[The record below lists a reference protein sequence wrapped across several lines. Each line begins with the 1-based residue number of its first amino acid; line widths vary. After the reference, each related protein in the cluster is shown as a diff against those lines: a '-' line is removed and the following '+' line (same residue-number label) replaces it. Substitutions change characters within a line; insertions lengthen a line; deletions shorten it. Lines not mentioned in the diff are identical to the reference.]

1 MDVTKP
7 MAQFALLI
15 VAMLLFAACADQ
27 MKPAQQA
34 LDGVDS
40 AVSAAAPDAGK
51 YMPDALTALQSKVT
65 DLKASFDKRDY
76 RTVLMG
82 APAVLADAQ
91 SLAKVAAA
99 KKAEAM
105 KALGN
110 QWTDMAASL
119 PKLVATVKARVDAL
133 SKVRHLPKGVDLAAA
148 KSALAEATGSW
159 EKAQA
164 AFTAGNVGE
173 AVNNAKDGKA
183 KAEAAAAAVNLK
195 LPTAAAA
202 AK

>member
-1 MDVTKP
+1 MHLTKP
-7 MAQFALLI
+7 MAQYALLI

-51 YMPDALTALQSKVT
+51 YMPEALTALQSKVT
-65 DLKASFDKRDY
+65 ALKASFDKRDY
-76 RTVLMG
+76 RAVLIG
-82 APAVLADAQ
+82 APAVLADAK
-91 SLAKVAAA
+91 SLAQVAAA
-99 KKAEAM
+99 KKEEAM
-105 KALGN
+105 KALGS
-110 QWTDMAASL
+110 QWTDMASSL
-119 PKLVATVKARVDAL
+119 PKLVETVKARVDAL

-148 KSALAEATGSW
+148 KSALADATGLW

-164 AFTAGNVGE
+164 AFAAGKVEE

-183 KAEAAAAAVNLK
+183 KAEAAAAAVNLN

>member
-1 MDVTKP
+1 M
-7 MAQFALLI
+7 
-15 VAMLLFAACADQ
+15 LFAACADQ

-65 DLKASFDKRDY
+65 ALKASFDKRDY

-82 APAVLADAQ
+82 APAVLVDAQ

-159 EKAQA
+159 GKAQA
-164 AFTAGNVGE
+164 AFTAGNVEE

>member
-82 APAVLADAQ
+82 APAVLADAK
-91 SLAKVAAA
+91 SLAQVAAA

-105 KALGN
+105 KALGS

-119 PKLVATVKARVDAL
+119 PKLVDN
-133 SKVRHLPKGVDLAAA
+133 GQ
-148 KSALAEATGSW
+148 SAC
-159 EKAQA
+159 
-164 AFTAGNVGE
+164 
-173 AVNNAKDGKA
+173 
-183 KAEAAAAAVNLK
+183 
-195 LPTAAAA
+195 
-202 AK
+202 